1 MIFGFDEHKG
11 KVDVGAMLTQLQ
23 TNFQD
28 NVNTLYNAFVAKG
41 VTPAAKTVSAIV
53 TAVTTLYNKGVTDA
67 QAISWT
73 EVLDFTAACL
83 IESGAFATGMS
94 YSVID
99 LTNVVSAK
107 CTSISSIGSG
117 TNTYRYEFLNSSK
130 TSISSGSFTNGTT
143 FSIPSNAKYLKVKLE
158 TRLTT
163 TGGCSA
169 SASITFGKQAKK
181 LR

>member
-23 TNFQD
+23 TNFQN

-67 QAISWT
+67 QAVEW
-73 EVLDFTAACL
+73 ENNVLTSAL
-83 IESGAFATGMS
+83 YNNESTITSTKA
-94 YSVID
+94 SVT
-99 LTNVVSAK
+99 LECTNMVS
-107 CTSISSIGSG
+107 I
-117 TNTYRYEFLNSSK
+117 RNSSNLPG
-130 TSISSGSFTNGTT
+130 TGSNYIFYDANGNTISSGNISSTT
-143 FSIPSNAKYLKVKLE
+143 PIAVPSNAKTLNIWRSANRS
-158 TRLTT
+158 TSAN
-163 TGGCSA
+163 GGA
-169 SASITFGKQAKK
+169 VIKYRAKE